1 MFFLGA
7 GDEPVNAYDP
17 QSIGEYTSEFN
28 MQQEDWMLKQH
39 IIWDSIKSDVFHFR
53 LGKWKFQIPSG
64 VYLFT
69 GCPSGSMDWIISDE
83 IIGREIEIFIMPPSF
98 TSWSL
103 EIPVLESVQHNAK
116 FFAPSTKNPTAM
128 MDNSVYRCIV
138 TSVNDQYHKMKNKYY
153 NTLFV
158 V

>member
-17 QSIGEYTSEFN
+17 QSIGDYTIEFN

-103 EIPVLESVQHNAK
+103 EIPVLESVQHDVK

-128 MDNSVYRCIV
+128 MDNAALRCVV
-138 TSVNDQYHKMKNKYY
+138 TSVNDQYHKMKNKDY
-153 NTLFV
+153 NTMFV